1 VRKLDLVRILEVFVG
16 VLAALFVY
24 GLIGGSI

>member
-1 VRKLDLVRILEVFVG
+1 VRKLDLVHILEVFVG

-24 GLIGGSI
+24 GLVGGSI